1 MSEILEE
8 FEDITEKR
16 DSKGVSF
23 YLKIFALVAIV
34 TVFGIYVGDMLFGK
48 SSLDVLLNL
57 QSDKQSLE
65 QRVESLKDKNAI
77 LQKEYFELKDLDPEN
92 KGYSE

>member
-8 FEDITEKR
+8 FEEEIEKR

-23 YLKIFALVAIV
+23 YLKIFSLVVVVIG
-34 TVFGIYVGDMLFGK
+34 FGIYVGDMLFGK

-57 QSDKQSLE
+57 QSEKQILE
-65 QRVESLKDKNAI
+65 QNVEILKQENAI
-77 LQKEYFELKDLDPEN
+77 LQKEYFELKDLDPDT
-92 KGYSE
+92 KGL

>member
-16 DSKGVSF
+16 ESKNISF
-23 YLKIFALVAIV
+23 YLKILALVAV
-34 TVFGIYVGDMLFGK
+34 VSGFGIYVGDMLFGK

-57 QSDKQSLE
+57 QTVEKSL
-65 QRVESLKDKNAI
+65 QMRVDSLRNENAI
-77 LQKEYFELKDLDPEN
+77 LQKEYFELKDLDPDS
-92 KGYSE
+92 KGQ

>member
-8 FEDITEKR
+8 FEEEIDKR
-16 DSKGVSF
+16 DSKGLFF
-23 YLKIFALVAIV
+23 YLKIFSLLVV
-34 TVFGIYVGDMLFGK
+34 VVGFGIYVGDMLFGK

-57 QSDKQSLE
+57 QADKEILQKS
-65 QRVESLKDKNAI
+65 VEAFKQENAI

-92 KGYSE
+92 EGL